1 MFEGDRFA
9 IAQRRMSP
17 RRPPSAF
24 GLRLTK
30 MTKKMVIHEGL
41 VADART
47 HVRTYARTDTQLKND
62 AKNPDTNGE
71 TSLKKSHFDA
81 FLAVSDNFSVT
92 QKGGSFEHFLPLPR
106 PIFMAKKQVK
116 IASIIDFK

>member
-1 MFEGDRFA
+1 MVL
-9 IAQRRMSP
+9 RM
-17 RRPPSAF
+17 AF
-24 GLRLTK
+24 SDPLLHPFQTGYCVQNGLCDFN
-30 MTKKMVIHEGL
+30 GP
-41 VADART
+41 DART
-47 HVRTYARTDTQLKND
+47 DARTDTQLKND

-81 FLAVSDNFSVT
+81 FLAVSDNFSMT
-92 QKGGSFEHFLPLPR
+92 QKGGGFEHFFPLPR